1 MDLELKCMILEE
13 FSRDFT
19 VGELDREFFS
29 DFVIYNDLGLPLA
42 QSVVYKLADLTEEGT
57 RVIEETWINLCDLL
71 ELDPEEE
78 YNDFEEML
86 DLFESDID
94 YKE

>member
-78 YNDFEEML
+78 YDDFEEML